1 MSVETHDET
10 DTTDDVDELATK
22 LGDAITDLPVYQD
35 YLEAKTA
42 VEADEE
48 LQEEIRAF
56 ERLREEFMM
65 ARQAGEATNEDLRE
79 LQRTQQELHEQP
91 KMSEFLEAQSEVEL
105 RLRELNELVSEP
117 LAVDFG
123 QTAGGCC
130 ED

>member
-22 LGDAITDLPVYQD
+22 LGEAITDLPVYRD

-48 LQEEIRAF
+48 LQKEIQAF

-105 RLRELNELVSEP
+105 RLQELNELVSEP

>member
-1 MSVETHDET
+1 MSVETPADPE
-10 DTTDDVDELATK
+10 TDDVDELASE
-22 LGDAITDLPVYQD
+22 LGEAVADLPIYESF
-35 YLEAKTA
+35 LEAKAA

-65 ARQAGEATNEDLRE
+65 ARQAGDATNEDLRE
-79 LQRTQQELHEQP
+79 LQRNQQELHEQP
-91 KMSEFLEAQSEVEL
+91 KMKEYLQAQSELEL
-105 RLRELNELVSEP
+105 KLQELDEIISEP
-117 LAVDFG
+117 LEVEFG

>member
-22 LGDAITDLPVYQD
+22 LGEAIIDLPVYRD

-105 RLRELNELVSEP
+105 RLQELNELVSEP

>member
-10 DTTDDVDELATK
+10 DLTDDVNELARE
-22 LGDAITDLPVYQD
+22 LGNAITDLPVYQD
-35 YLEAKTA
+35 YLEAKAA
-42 VEADEE
+42 VEDDAE

-105 RLRELNELVSEP
+105 RLQELNELVSEP